1 MTMTSI
7 AASGHS
13 ILLQADGL
21 HFSYPQRSLFENWS
35 AHITPGLT
43 LVQGGDGCGKTTLLR
58 LLAGELKA
66 DAGQLQI
73 DGIDLALQGAAYR
86 QHVFWVD
93 PRSDAF
99 DQIRVRDYFASLPA
113 RHPGFDVQTLATLIA
128 GWSLAPHLD
137 KHFYMLSSGSRRKVW
152 LAAAFASNATV
163 TLLDDP
169 FAALDGA
176 SIAYLMTL
184 LEQAAI
190 DPVRGLILAHYAA
203 PGKVA
208 LAATIALGD

>member
-1 MTMTSI
+1 MTSI
-7 AASGHS
+7 APPISS

-21 HFSYPQRSLFENWS
+21 HFSYPQRTLFENWS
-35 AHITPGLT
+35 ARIGPGVT
-43 LVQGGDGCGKTTLLR
+43 LVQGGDGCGKSTLLR
-58 LLAGELKA
+58 LLSGELA
-66 DAGQLQI
+66 ASAGQLQI
-73 DGIDLALQGAAYR
+73 NGIDLGRQAQAYR
-86 QHVFWVD
+86 AQVFWVD
-93 PRSDAF
+93 PRSEEF
-99 DQIRVRDYFASLPA
+99 DQLSARDYFAALASRYPA
-113 RHPGFDVQTLATLIA
+113 FDAQALLELIA

-137 KHFYMLSSGSRRKVW
+137 KRLYMLSSGSRRKVW
-152 LAAAFASNATV
+152 LAAAFASNAPV

-184 LEQAAI
+184 LQQAAS
-190 DPVRGLILAHYAA
+190 DPARASILAHYEA